1 MKTTRERKEERRDGR
16 NVVARRERERAYTPG
31 VTKIGVDSRMDD
43 GQTLGFYD
51 LLTLVRVYRTRCDGH
66 AAPSGENAATFAS
79 ERILTH
85 PTGSLSDRSISF
97 LLPSSSFPSLDH
109 CCDDPILIVPA
120 LLSATSL
127 PLAFLHPKRA
137 DPKGISTN
145 ACNIFF
151 ERNTCE
157 IDC

>member
-1 MKTTRERKEERRDGR
+1 MKTTIRKKERRD
-16 NVVARRERERAYTPG
+16 VVARREREREEHAYTPG
-31 VTKIGVDSRMDD
+31 ATKIGVDSRMDD

-97 LLPSSSFPSLDH
+97 LLPSSSFPPLGSLLRRP
-109 CCDDPILIVPA
+109 DPYRHFSP
-120 LLSATSL
+120 
-127 PLAFLHPKRA
+127 PPRA
-137 DPKGISTN
+137 P
-145 ACNIFF
+145 CIFAS
-151 ERNTCE
+151 ETG
-157 IDC
+157 

>member
-97 LLPSSSFPSLDH
+97 LLPSSSFPSLGSLLRRP
-109 CCDDPILIVPA
+109 DPYRPR
-120 LLSATSL
+120 SSL
-127 PLAFLHPKRA
+127 RHFSPP
-137 DPKGISTN
+137 
-145 ACNIFF
+145 CIFAS
-151 ERNTCE
+151 ETG
-157 IDC
+157 